1 MPKTASVRGM
11 HRLVAALLLVAVS
24 PAQSGG
30 QSNQEAVMSGFLAGQ
45 QAMQAGDFGEAET
58 AYRQVLE
65 LAPELSEARANL
77 GLVLFLQGK
86 FEETVEQLARVTD
99 EKPELPAAH
108 LFLGLGHL
116 KLGSPG
122 EAIPSLE
129 QALEYSPDNL
139 EARQALAACYLAE
152 SDYAGAVR
160 EFQAAFSHEQDQAE
174 AWFRLG
180 RDYMNLMSELAG
192 GLVVGQPDSV
202 WASRLGADMLGLSE
216 AWEAAIPYYEAALA
230 RRPDLPGLHA
240 SLGDARLRIGELDA
254 AEEAFRAELQLD
266 SRAERALLGL
276 AGASL
281 ARGDAGAALDYVS
294 RVWEYFPQ
302 GLLHRPDFPA
312 DSISPDSALELIAR
326 LPQADGAPSRF
337 LQSILFERSGAKD
350 RAVVQRS
357 LVAGYVERTAAPEA
371 GALPAEERCR
381 QHLHKS
387 CVEELESRPTLS
399 RAAML
404 ALGRAYL
411 ALRQE
416 ERAVIAFTHAI
427 RGAEDGSPEGVY
439 WTVRTLQALADRC
452 FRQVEALAPGSWR
465 VHQLRA
471 EAHRQ
476 RQADDEAISEYRRA
490 IELKPD
496 EAELHRSLGL
506 IYLLNNA
513 YDEAERS
520 LERALALDRFNAKT
534 LYFVGRLFIARQE
547 HAASIEYLETA
558 LRLDPNLIEARP
570 SLGRAYLRVG
580 RFKEAAAELN
590 QGLAFDYYGDI
601 HYSLFQAYR
610 QLGDLDE
617 AKKALDR
624 STAMRRSSFARDR
637 SKFDR
642 WIKSE

>member
-1 MPKTASVRGM
+1 M
-11 HRLVAALLLVAVS
+11 HLLVAGLLLTAFS
-24 PAQSGG
+24 LAQPSS
-30 QSNQEAVMSGFLAGQ
+30 QFSQEAVTSGFLAGQ
-45 QAMQAGDFGEAET
+45 KAMQAGDFREAET
-58 AYRQVLE
+58 AYRDVLE

-86 FEETVEQLARVTD
+86 FTETVEQLARVTD

-116 KLGSPG
+116 RLGSPAK
-122 EAIPSLE
+122 AIPSLE

-139 EARQALAACYLAE
+139 EARRALAACYLAE
-152 SDYAGAVR
+152 SNYAGAVR
-160 EFQAAFSHEQDQAE
+160 EFQAAFSHERDKTE

-216 AWEAAIPYYEAALA
+216 AWEAAIPYYETALA
-230 RRPDLPGLHA
+230 RRPDLPGLRA
-240 SLGDARLRIGELDA
+240 SLGHARLRLGDLKA
-254 AEEAFRAELQLD
+254 AEEAFRAELQLNRR
-266 SRAERALLGL
+266 SERALLGL
-276 AGASL
+276 ASASL
-281 ARGDAGAALDYVS
+281 ARGDAGAALEYVG

-302 GLLHRPDFPA
+302 GLLNRPDFPA
-312 DSISPDSALELIAR
+312 HLISPDSALGLIAR
-326 LPQADGAPSRF
+326 LPEADGAPSRF
-337 LQSILFERSGAKD
+337 LQSILFERSGNEA
-350 RAVVQRS
+350 RAVLQRS
-357 LVAGYVERTAAPEA
+357 LLAGHVERTPAPDP
-371 GALPAEERCR
+371 GTLSPEERCS
-381 QHLHKS
+381 QHLYKS

-399 RAAML
+399 RAALL
-404 ALGRAYL
+404 ALGKAYL
-411 ALRQE
+411 ALGQE
-416 ERAVIAFTHAI
+416 ERAVIAFTHAM
-427 RGAEDGSPEGVY
+427 RGAEDGSPEAVY

-452 FRQVEALAPGSWR
+452 FRQVGALAPGSWR

-490 IELKPD
+490 IDLKPD

-506 IYLLNNA
+506 LYLLNNA
-513 YDEAERS
+513 YDEAERAF
-520 LERALALDRFNAKT
+520 ERALALDSSNART
-534 LYFVGRLFIARQE
+534 LYFVGRLFIARQQ
-547 HAASIEYLETA
+547 HAASIEYFETA

-580 RFKEAAAELN
+580 RFEEAAAELK